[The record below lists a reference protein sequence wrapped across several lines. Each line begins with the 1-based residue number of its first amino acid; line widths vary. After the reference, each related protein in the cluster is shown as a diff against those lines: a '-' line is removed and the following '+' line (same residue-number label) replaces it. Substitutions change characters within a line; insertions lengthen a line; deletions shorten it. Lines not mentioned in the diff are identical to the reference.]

1 MGKKSNKVVLVG
13 NGAVGASYAF
23 TMVSQGI
30 VDELLIIDIN
40 EDKVRG
46 DVLDLNH
53 GAPYAMSPVKVK
65 QGKYE
70 DCGDADL
77 IVICAGAPQKVGET
91 RLDLVEKNAKIYKG
105 IITSIMDSG
114 FEGIFLI
121 AANPVDILTYITL
134 KYSGLPKH
142 KVIGSGT
149 ILDTAR
155 FKHLLSE
162 AFDVAPSS
170 VHANIIGEHG
180 DSEVPV
186 WSSATIAGVPL
197 YEELKNDPE
206 KSHLIED
213 IYVQTR
219 DAAYDI
225 IKAKGATYYGVAM
238 GLMHISKAILR
249 NQNVVLTVSSYL
261 EGEYGHEGVYT
272 GVPTVINGEG
282 AVRIIETPLND
293 EETEKFARSVK
304 VLKDMQAS
312 IDYLF
317 ES

>member
-1 MGKKSNKVVLVG
+1 MAKKGNKVVLVG
-13 NGAVGASYAF
+13 DGAVGASYAF

-30 VDELLIIDIN
+30 ADELVIIDIN

-65 QGKYE
+65 AGQYS

-105 IITSIMDSG
+105 IITPIMDSG
-114 FEGIFLI
+114 FDGIFLI
-121 AANPVDILTYITL
+121 AANPVDVLTYVTL

-162 AFDVAPSS
+162 EFDVAPSS

-186 WSSATIAGVPL
+186 WSSATIAGRPL
-197 YEELKNDPE
+197 YDLLKENPE
-206 KSHLIED
+206 KEHLIED
-213 IYVQTR
+213 IYVNTR

-261 EGEYGHEGVYT
+261 EGEYGVDGVYT
-272 GVPTVINGEG
+272 GVPTVINAEG
-282 AVRIIETPLND
+282 AVRIIETPLNED
-293 EETEKFARSVK
+293 EAAKFKKSAQI
-304 VLKDMQAS
+304 LKDMQDS
-312 IDYLF
+312 INHLF
-317 ES
+317 

>member
-1 MGKKSNKVVLVG
+1 MKNKGNKVVLVG

-23 TMVSQGI
+23 TMVSQG
-30 VDELLIIDIN
+30 VADELVIIDIN
-40 EDKVRG
+40 KDKVLG

-53 GAPYAMSPVKVK
+53 GAPYAESPVRVSA
-65 QGKYE
+65 GEYS
-70 DCGDADL
+70 DCKDADL
-77 IVICAGAPQKVGET
+77 VVICAGAPQKVGET
-91 RLDLVEKNAKIYKG
+91 RLDLVEKNAKIYRE
-105 IITSIMDSG
+105 IISSIMASG
-114 FEGIFLI
+114 FDGIFLV
-121 AANPVDILTYITL
+121 AANPVDILTYVTL

-155 FKHLLSE
+155 FRHLLGE

-186 WSSATIAGVPL
+186 WSSASIAGVSI
-197 YEELKNDPE
+197 YDQLKNDPE
-206 KSHLIED
+206 REHLIEE
-213 IYVQTR
+213 IYVKTR

-225 IKAKGATYYGVAM
+225 IKAKGATYYGIAM
-238 GLMHISKAILR
+238 GLMHISKAILK

-272 GVPTVINGEG
+272 GVPTLINAEG
-282 AVRIIETPLND
+282 ATRIIETPLNED
-293 EETEKFARSVK
+293 ETEKFNKSVHI
-304 VLKDMQAS
+304 LKEMQDS
-312 IDYLF
+312 ISHLL
-317 ES
+317 

>member
-1 MGKKSNKVVLVG
+1 MAKKGNKVVLVG

-23 TMVSQGI
+23 TMVSQG
-30 VDELLIIDIN
+30 VADELVIIDIN
-40 EDKVRG
+40 EDKVLG
-46 DVLDLNH
+46 DVLDLSH

-65 QGKYE
+65 AGQYS

-105 IITSIMDSG
+105 IITPIMESG
-114 FEGIFLI
+114 FDGIFLI
-121 AANPVDILTYITL
+121 AANPVDVLTYVTL

-162 AFDVAPSS
+162 VFDVAPSS

-186 WSSATIAGVPL
+186 WSSATIAGQPL
-197 YEELKNDPE
+197 YDLLKNDPE
-206 KSHLIED
+206 KEHLIED
-213 IYVQTR
+213 IYVNTR

-261 EGEYGHEGVYT
+261 EGEYGVEGVYT
-272 GVPTVINGEG
+272 GVPTVVNGEG
-282 AVRIIETPLND
+282 AVRIIETPLN
-293 EETEKFARSVK
+293 EKEQAKFEKSSK
-304 VLKDMQAS
+304 ILKDMQDS
-312 IDYLF
+312 ISHLF
-317 ES
+317 

>member
-1 MGKKSNKVVLVG
+1 MAKNGNKVVLVG
-13 NGAVGASYAF
+13 NGAVGASYAY
-23 TMVSQGI
+23 TMVSQG
-30 VDELLIIDIN
+30 VADELVIIDIN
-40 EDKVRG
+40 EDKVLG

-65 QGKYE
+65 AGQYS

-105 IITSIMDSG
+105 IITPIMESG
-114 FEGIFLI
+114 FDGIFLV
-121 AANPVDILTYITL
+121 AANPVDVLTYVTL

-162 AFDVAPSS
+162 VFDVAPTS

-186 WSSATIAGVPL
+186 WSSATIAGQPL
-197 YEELKNDPE
+197 YDLLKNDPE
-206 KSHLIED
+206 KEHLIED
-213 IYVQTR
+213 IYVNTR

-249 NQNVVLTVSSYL
+249 NQNAVLTVSSYL
-261 EGEYGHEGVYT
+261 EGEYGVDGVYT
-272 GVPTVINGEG
+272 GVPTVVNGDG
-282 AVRIIETPLND
+282 AVRIIETPLNED
-293 EETEKFARSVK
+293 EQAKFEKSSK
-304 VLKDMQAS
+304 ILKDMQDS
-312 IDYLF
+312 ISHLF
-317 ES
+317 